1 MPPAK
6 KIDKLPDEDRAWL
19 ADRLREYGYG
29 QIIKVTD
36 ELNDRLDEKG
46 YVDSIGKSAV
56 GDFNLMLKEQ
66 AAAFEVAE
74 KLVDSLG
81 VDAESDLQKQLYHL
95 ISATA
100 MQSIIDVRGEGSH
113 LTADASAKYAKMLK
127 DLMSSSS
134 TREKLLEGERER
146 VAKEARE
153 AAHAEVEQALA
164 ETAAEEGLSSDLL
177 KTLRNNILGLKT

>member
-1 MPPAK
+1 MPPPK
-6 KIDKLPDEDRAWL
+6 KIDLLPEELRGWL
-19 ADRLREYGYG
+19 
-29 QIIKVTD
+29 ID
-36 ELNDRLDEKG
+36 ELKARGFAEIVEVTEALNFRLQEEG
-46 YVDSIGKSAV
+46 LSLSIGKSAV
-56 GDFNLMLKEQ
+56 GDLNKALKEQ
-66 AAAFEVAE
+66 REAFEIADALMADMDIQAE
-74 KLVDSLG
+74 GQVQQALV
-81 VDAESDLQKQLYHL
+81 QM
-95 ISATA
+95 ISASA
-100 MQSIIDVRGEGSH
+100 MQAIMKARGEDEPM
-113 LTADASAKYAKMLK
+113 TADQHAKFAKMLK